1 MGNIVSSSEATVIEK
16 PRAGAGNLLPTRQT
30 IDQLCRR
37 WSLDVAEPLPHDG
50 AAWVAPV
57 TRADGSP
64 AVLKIGM
71 PHMEAEHEI
80 PGLRFWDGDP
90 TVRLLE
96 SDESLTA
103 MLLERC
109 VPGTSL
115 RGRPEP
121 EQDEVVA
128 SLLRRAWRVPAPS
141 LGFRP
146 LSIMI
151 GHWTRETLADAERWQ
166 DRDLV
171 GTGLA
176 VFAEM
181 APPNPNDVLLL
192 TDLHAGNVLRAE
204 RQPWLAIDPKPF
216 VGDPAYDATQ
226 HLLNCRDRVMR
237 DPGGTIARFSEL
249 LQVDDERVR
258 LWLFARAAA
267 EPREDWND
275 FALARVLA
283 TL

>member
-1 MGNIVSSSEATVIEK
+1 VRHTLA
-16 PRAGAGNLLPTRQT
+16 QT
-30 IDQLCRR
+30 IDQLRRR
-37 WSLDVAEPLPHDG
+37 WSLTIAEPFPHES

-57 TRADGSP
+57 TRSDGSA

-80 PGLRFWDGDP
+80 AGLRFWEGNP

-96 SDESLTA
+96 AEESLHA

-109 VPGTSL
+109 APGSSL
-115 RGRPEP
+115 RDRPEP
-121 EQDEVVA
+121 EQDEVIA
-128 SLLRRAWRVPAPS
+128 GLLRRAWRVPGSS

-146 LSIMI
+146 LATMI
-151 GHWTRETLADAERWQ
+151 DHWTRETLADSSRWQ

-171 GTGLA
+171 NTGLA
-176 VFAEM
+176 VFAELA
-181 APPNPNDVLLL
+181 APSRNDVLLM

-204 RQPWLAIDPKPF
+204 REPWLAIDPKPF

-237 DPGGTIARFSEL
+237 DPVATMARFAEL
-249 LQVDDERVR
+249 LMVDEERVR
-258 LWLFARAAA
+258 LWLFARAAG
-267 EPREDWND
+267 EPREDWSD

>member
-1 MGNIVSSSEATVIEK
+1 MSDWLQT
-16 PRAGAGNLLPTRQT
+16 LPET
-30 IDQLCRR
+30 IDRLGRR
-37 WSLDVAEPLPHDG
+37 WSLTIAEPFPHDG

-57 TRADGSP
+57 TRADGSA

-71 PHMEAEHEI
+71 PHMEAEQEI
-80 PGLRFWDGDP
+80 AGLRFWDGDP

-96 SDESLTA
+96 ADESLTA

-115 RGRPEP
+115 RDRPEP
-121 EQDEVVA
+121 EQDEVIA
-128 SLLRRAWRVPAPS
+128 GLLRRAWRVPAQS

-146 LSIMI
+146 LATMI
-151 GHWTRETLADAERWQ
+151 DHWSRETLADSARWQ

-171 GTGLA
+171 NTGLA

-181 APPNPNDVLLL
+181 AAASAKDVLLM

-204 RQPWLAIDPKPF
+204 REPWLAIDPKPF

-226 HLLNCRDRVMR
+226 HLLNCQARVIK
-237 DPGGTIARFSEL
+237 DPRGTIARFAQL
-249 LQVDDERVR
+249 LEVDEERVR

-267 EPREDWND
+267 EPREDWSD
-275 FALARVLA
+275 YALARVLA